1 MCSWICHVVGEYETY
16 SEAETEVHRIS
27 KCNCESKK
35 IFVKGI
41 EREDPTSSSVSSWK
55 CNGGRQRVQDKET
68 CPFLPFLHFSVAQPT
83 TAPSHHI
90 WICYREYF
98 TQGIMNLFSIAGLF
112 LLLLSKGYFAAPYF
126 TVHLAVIPHRQ
137 TLPLWYLWKWLQATK
152 ELQFVKAVFLCN
164 NYGTIFSP
172 FPLAIALKKGD
183 TSLPETSSGCVV
195 IPSLTA
201 WNPFSMM
208 TGAHPNHKVN
218 MLPWIFASYRWERS
232 QESTDEIPHAANRGW
247 TCFYTDYRTS
257 PEAEWCSPPFPQDYN
272 YLWERMN
279 SLPAS
284 TVGKTWVFQLCRAT
298 DGCQESL
305 SSFYYRI

>member
-1 MCSWICHVVGEYETY
+1 MVGG
-16 SEAETEVHRIS
+16 SESRTRKHALSCPSSTSLWHNPPLPHLITSESATGNISHKALRIFS
-27 KCNCESKK
+27 LLL
-35 IFVKGI
+35 V
-41 EREDPTSSSVSSWK
+41 SSSSCCPKAISLLHTSQFTWQSFLIDK
-55 CNGGRQRVQDKET
+55 PCHCGTFGNGYK
-68 CPFLPFLHFSVAQPT
+68 
-83 TAPSHHI
+83 
-90 WICYREYF
+90 
-98 TQGIMNLFSIAGLF
+98 
-112 LLLLSKGYFAAPYF
+112 
-126 TVHLAVIPHRQ
+126 
-137 TLPLWYLWKWLQATK
+137 
-152 ELQFVKAVFLCN
+152 LQFVKALFLCN

-257 PEAEWCSPPFPQDYN
+257 PEVEWCSPLFPQDYN

-298 DGCQESL
+298 DVCQETS
-305 SSFYYRI
+305 SSFYYCI